1 MVLFLSNL
9 VRVDGQSIPTLSNK
23 VAEKYKNQYAIIEGR
38 GKLTAKAVMLA
49 NALKL
54 YHNAKILEAV
64 VFSEQI
70 NQKQFES
77 VIRITVKL

>member
-9 VRVDGQSIPTLSNK
+9 VRVDGQKVPKLANSI
-23 VAEKYKNQYAIIEGR
+23 AEKYKNEYVIIEGR

-54 YHNAKILEAV
+54 YHNARILEAV

-77 VIRITVKL
+77 VIRITVKI

>member
-9 VRVDGQSIPTLSNK
+9 VRVDGQKVPKLANSI
-23 VAEKYKNQYAIIEGR
+23 AEKYKNQIVIIEGR

-49 NALKL
+49 NALKS
-54 YHNAKILEAV
+54 YHNSEILETDI
-64 VFSEQI
+64 FSEQI

-77 VIRITVKL
+77 VIRIAVRI